1 MAAFFFKE
9 GNIWVCKEDN
19 TTAEQIVTS
28 GNYVLEIENGTVLS
42 MYGDNTYTNTI
53 LEEVEVTNI
62 HKDRIGT
69 AYTDVADFITT
80 NEEFFQN

>member
-9 GNIWVCKEDN
+9 GNLWVCKEDN
-19 TTAEQIVTS
+19 TLEEQVLTS
-28 GNYVLEIENGTVLS
+28 GNYVLEIENGTTLS
-42 MYGDNTYTNTI
+42 LYGDNTYTNLALSET
-53 LEEVEVTNI
+53 EVTNI